1 MGKQNQNNLG
11 EGNLSHGAGGGGRG
25 GGKKLFSAFFLS
37 ETAIFGKQNI
47 RPTKIKVFSREG
59 TAGMEAV
66 PAPE

>member
-11 EGNLSHGAGGGGRG
+11 EGNLSHGAGGGGG
-25 GGKKLFSAFFLS
+25 GEKLFSAFFLS